1 MGARMRAYDWSTTPV
16 GAPSAW
22 PSHLATLVG
31 MCLRSRFPMAIFW
44 GREHLTTFYNDA
56 YIQLLGLT
64 KHPGW
69 LGRSARDCWKELWPT
84 VGPILD
90 SVFETGLATWSED
103 SLLVLHRNLPLEE
116 VYVTLSYSPIVG
128 AHGSVEGI
136 FCTCQETTDAVLDA
150 RRLKTLRE
158 LADRGV
164 RARTREQACEL
175 ATQVLAQNN
184 SDVPFSLV
192 YLLDESPATGQ
203 VVSEDV
209 SARLVSTSGLRRI
222 QPATPERLSAS
233 RAPGDDGWPLHRVVE
248 ASAPYASAMPRGCVL
263 LPERRWPEAPSSAF
277 LLPLVGQSPKQV
289 VGVLICGISPRRT
302 FDQRYRDF
310 FDRIAEQ
317 VSASVANAH
326 EHEAASRLKLEAAR
340 QAVESTYPGEL
351 TYPERDE
358 LFAMVGHELRNP
370 LSAIQ
375 NSMTA
380 LGHFAGEHAP
390 TEELRSLM
398 TRQLSHLSRMVDDLL
413 DLSRVNA
420 GKLVLE
426 RRPLDLAETVQQCV
440 EALQSSG
447 RLRQHDVRV
456 DITPVF
462 VDADPIRL
470 AQVVGNLLDNALKYT
485 PAGGRVTVSCRG
497 EGGVAELR
505 VQDTGVGITAED
517 LPRLFQPFMQVA
529 RSLELARGGLGLGL
543 ALVRRLIWLHGGTVS
558 ATSAGVGQGTEL
570 TLHMPA
576 IAPPQPS
583 EPTVHVASPRPT
595 ARRVLI
601 IEDDPDVRVSL
612 NSLLRALGHHVE
624 EAPDGQEGLRKL
636 LTMRP
641 DLALIDIGIPSLDGY
656 ALARAVRESE
666 LGKDL
671 LLVALTGYGGPE
683 HRERARRAGFDLHL
697 AKPVQEAALLELL
710 AHAPQLLPLCG

>member
-1 MGARMRAYDWSTTPV
+1 MGARMRAYDWAATPV
-16 GAPSAW
+16 GTPSTW
-22 PSHLATLVG
+22 PAHLTALVG
-31 MCLRSRFPMAIFW
+31 MCLRSRLPMAIWW

-90 SVFETGLATWSED
+90 SVFDTGVATWSENG
-103 SLLVLHRNLPLEE
+103 LAVLHRNLPLEE
-116 VYVTLSYSPIVG
+116 VYVTMSYSPIVG
-128 AHGSVEGI
+128 PRGTIDGI
-136 FCTCQETTDAVLDA
+136 FCACQETTAGVLGA
-150 RRLKTLRE
+150 RRLKTSRD
-158 LADRGV
+158 LADRSL

-184 SDVPFSLV
+184 SDIPFSLV
-192 YLLDESPATGQ
+192 YLLDEARVTG
-203 VVSEDV
+203 
-209 SARLVSTSGLRRI
+209 RLVSTSGLRRG
-222 QPATPERLSAS
+222 QPATPEQLSVAGT
-233 RAPGDDGWPLHRVVE
+233 ADDDGWPLYRVVE
-248 ASAPYASAMPRGCVL
+248 ASAPWLANPIPRGTVL
-263 LPERRWPEAPSSAF
+263 LPDRRWPEAPGSAL
-277 LLPLVGQSPKQV
+277 LLPLMGQNPERV
-289 VGVLICGISPRRT
+289 IGVLICGISPRRT
-302 FDQRYRDF
+302 FDRQYRDF
-310 FDRIAEQ
+310 FVRIAEQ
-317 VSASVANAH
+317 LSASLVNAQ
-326 EHEAASRLKLEAAR
+326 EHETASRLKLETAR
-340 QAVESTYPGEL
+340 DIAESTYRESSGHPGEL
-351 TYPERDE
+351 TYPDRDE
-358 LFAMVGHELRNP
+358 LFAMLAHELRNP

-380 LGHFAGEHAP
+380 LGHFAGEHAHA
-390 TEELRSLM
+390 EDLRSLM

-426 RRPLDLAETVQQCV
+426 RRPLDLAETVRQCV
-440 EALQSSG
+440 EQLRSAG
-447 RLRQHDVRV
+447 RLQQHDVRIDV
-456 DITPVF
+456 APVF

-470 AQVVGNLLDNALKYT
+470 DQVVGNLLDNALKYT

-497 EGGVAELR
+497 DNGVAMLR
-505 VQDTGVGITAED
+505 VQDTGVGIAAED
-517 LPRLFQPFMQVA
+517 LPRLFQPFMQVS

-558 ATSAGVGQGTEL
+558 ATSGGVGLGTEL
-570 TLHMPA
+570 TLHMPK
-576 IAPPQPS
+576 IAAPQAVA
-583 EPTVHVASPRPT
+583 EPVHIESPRPT

-601 IEDDPDVRVSL
+601 IEDDADVRVSL

-624 EAPDGQEGLRKL
+624 EAPDGEEGLRKL

-656 ALARAVRESE
+656 ALARTVRESE

-697 AKPVQEAALLELL
+697 AKPIQETALLDLL

>member
-1 MGARMRAYDWSTTPV
+1 MGARLRAYDWSTTPV
-16 GAPSAW
+16 GAPGTW
-22 PSHLATLVG
+22 PAHLTALVG
-31 MCLRSRFPMAIFW
+31 MCLRSRFPMAVWW

-56 YIQLLGLT
+56 YIPLLGLT

-90 SVFETGLATWSED
+90 SVFATGLATWSEHA
-103 SLLVLHRNLPLEE
+103 LLVLHRNLPLEE
-116 VYVTLSYSPIVG
+116 VYVTMSYSPIVG
-128 AHGSVEGI
+128 PHGTVDGI
-136 FCTCQETTDAVLDA
+136 FCACQETTEVVLA
-150 RRLKTLRE
+150 TRRQKTLRD
-158 LADRGV
+158 LADRSL
-164 RARTREQACEL
+164 RARAREQACEL

-184 SDVPFSLV
+184 SDIPFSLV
-192 YLLDESPATGQ
+192 YLLDEARATGQ
-203 VVSEDV
+203 VVSGRLI
-209 SARLVSTSGLRRI
+209 SASGLRRGA
-222 QPATPERLSAS
+222 PGAPERLSVSGTA
-233 RAPGDDGWPLHRVVE
+233 ADDGWQLARVVE
-248 ASAPYASAMPRGCVL
+248 ASAPHVASPIPRGCVL
-263 LPERRWPEAPSSAF
+263 LPDRRWPEAPASAF
-277 LLPLVGQSPKQV
+277 LLPLMAQSPDRV

-302 FDQRYRDF
+302 FDQQYRDF
-310 FDRIAEQ
+310 FVRIAEQ
-317 VSASVANAH
+317 LSASVANAH
-326 EHEAASRLKLEAAR
+326 EHEATGRLKLDAAR
-340 QAVESTYPGEL
+340 DAAESTDPGEL
-351 TYPERDE
+351 TYPDRDE
-358 LFAMVGHELRNP
+358 LFAMLGHELRNP

-380 LGHFAGEHAP
+380 LGHFAGEHP
-390 TEELRSLM
+390 HTEDLRSLM

-426 RRPLDLAETVQQCV
+426 RRPLDLAETVRHCV
-440 EALQSSG
+440 EALRSSG
-447 RLRQHDVRV
+447 RLKQHDVHIDV
-456 DITPVF
+456 ASVF

-470 AQVVGNLLDNALKYT
+470 DQVVGNLLDNALKYT
-485 PAGGRVTVSCRG
+485 PAGGRVAVSCRG
-497 EGGVAELR
+497 DDGVAVLR
-505 VQDTGVGITAED
+505 VQDTGVGIAAED
-517 LPRLFQPFMQVA
+517 LPRLFQPFMQVS

-543 ALVRRLIWLHGGTVS
+543 ALVRRLLWLHGGTVS
-558 ATSAGVGQGTEL
+558 ATSAGIGQGTEL

-576 IAPPQPS
+576 IAPPKPVAK
-583 EPTVHVASPRPT
+583 TVHVASPRPT

-624 EAPDGQEGLRKL
+624 EAQDGEEGLRKL

-656 ALARAVRESE
+656 ALARTVRESE

-697 AKPVQEAALLELL
+697 AKPVQEEALLDLL